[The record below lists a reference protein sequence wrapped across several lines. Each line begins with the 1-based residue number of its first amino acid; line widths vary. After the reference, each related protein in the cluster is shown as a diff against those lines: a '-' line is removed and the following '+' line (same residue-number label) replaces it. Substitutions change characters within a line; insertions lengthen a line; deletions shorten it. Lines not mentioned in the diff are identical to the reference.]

1 MPRTGSAALGLM
13 LVALLAVPNTAA
25 GTAGTAAAVDFA
37 DVWPGLIDRLER
49 GYVRG
54 DASEMRA
61 ALAALEELFE
71 TELTE
76 NQQSL
81 VRYTAAYV
89 NWRLAV
95 VPDGAPDDD
104 GRDALLDDAVELL
117 DENLA
122 ANDNDAESH
131 ALLASVYG
139 LQISRSPLRGA
150 LLGIRAA
157 RASARAMELQPQNPR
172 VLLLDG
178 VGKLNTPRMF
188 GGGEDRAE
196 SLLHRAVAAFTTEPS
211 DRPWPRWGRV
221 DAYAWLGQVMA
232 RRGDTD
238 AARQYYLR
246 ALEIEPAFAWVRD
259 VLLPALDS
267 GARPE

>member
-1 MPRTGSAALGLM
+1 MLRTGNPTPMLA
-13 LVALLAVPNTAA
+13 LVALLAAPATPT
-25 GTAGTAAAVDFA
+25 GTAESQAATSFA
-37 DVWPGLIDRLER
+37 DVWPGLIERIER

-61 ALAALEELFE
+61 AVATLGELRE

-76 NQQSL
+76 DQRSL
-81 VRYTAAYV
+81 VRYTAAYA

-95 VPDGAPDDD
+95 LPDGAPDDD
-104 GRDALLDDAVELL
+104 GRDALLDNAVELL

-122 ANDNDAESH
+122 TNDGDAESH

-139 LQISRSPLRGA
+139 LQIGRSPLRGM
-150 LLGIRAA
+150 LLGIRAG
-157 RASARAMELQPQNPR
+157 RASARAVELAPGNPR

-188 GGGEDRAE
+188 GGGEDKAE
-196 SLLHRAVAAFTTEPS
+196 LLLRQAVAAFTTEPP
-211 DRPWPRWGRV
+211 DRPWPRWGRI
-221 DAYAWLGQVMA
+221 DAYGWLGQLMA
-232 RRGDTD
+232 GRGDVD
-238 AARQYYLR
+238 AARQLYLR
-246 ALEIEPAFAWVRD
+246 ALEIEPAFAWVRE